1 MTEYTSEENQEL
13 IETIKGPRFYHV
25 QFWGYGGEAEYIKLT
40 KEQFE
45 FWNAHN
51 EEHGD
56 SCLLYTSPS
65 PRDQRGSRMPSS
77 A

>member
-45 FWNAHN
+45 
-51 EEHGD
+51 
-56 SCLLYTSPS
+56 LLY
-65 PRDQRGSRMPSS
+65 RLKGST
-77 A
+77 